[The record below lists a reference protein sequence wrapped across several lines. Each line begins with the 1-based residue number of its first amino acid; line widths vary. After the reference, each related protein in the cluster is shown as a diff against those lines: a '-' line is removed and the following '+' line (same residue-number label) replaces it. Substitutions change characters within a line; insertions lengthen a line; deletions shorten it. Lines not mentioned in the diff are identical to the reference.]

1 MAGRFVRELRAAN
14 RLLGDQRELV
24 AGLRREYEG
33 LGRTRTGPGGAPP
46 VLGPD
51 GQPAGGGSA
60 SINVTFR
67 TEASS
72 VLPGAPGAA
81 GAAVGGGA
89 GAPIS
94 GGAGASIG
102 RSAGGGPSGR
112 GVIGIPGPLAD
123 AGIDLGALAQIVEGI
138 PPADPWDPR
147 GLIGEGGQI
156 VVTAISV
163 LSEVMRL
170 GRAANPAYLYWTAA
184 FLARQAL
191 LDVTLGASG
200 VGGGARG
207 GARRPRGG
215 NRYVDN
221 GAGLRANL
229 DNGAGLNANLD
240 NGAGLNVVFGATTA
254 AVKQS
259 GDRTVAAI
267 ERLERNLTR
276 ALAGDGGA
284 GLRAD
289 GGLA

>member
-1 MAGRFVRELRAAN
+1 M
-14 RLLGDQRELV
+14 
-24 AGLRREYEG
+24 
-33 LGRTRTGPGGAPP
+33 
-46 VLGPD
+46 LGPD

-60 SINVTFR
+60 AINVTFR

-72 VLPGAPGAA
+72 VLPGPAGGA
-81 GAAVGGGA
+81 GAAVGTGA
-89 GAPIS
+89 
-94 GGAGASIG
+94 GAGASIAGTAGGRIG
-102 RSAGGGPSGR
+102 RSSGAGSGE

-123 AGIDLGALAQIVEGI
+123 AGIDLGALAQVVEGI

-147 GLIGEGGQI
+147 GLVGEGGQI

-163 LSEVMRL
+163 LSEVMRR
-170 GRAANPAYLYWTAA
+170 GRDAGAAYLFWTAA
-184 FLARQAL
+184 FLERQAL
-191 LDVTLGASG
+191 LDVTLGARG

-221 GAGLRANL
+221 GAGLRVNL

-289 GGLA
+289 GGLS